1 MDQMLIIAIASCVV
15 VIILIFII
23 LKLLKGKKRNKYKKI
38 LDKII
43 HKHYTENSN
52 GKYAIIKV
60 QYIFCIWIF
69 IYKSAEWEI
78 KKRRLHYE

>member
-1 MDQMLIIAIASCVV
+1 MHLKSQKAKIDGVNIIFSFIA
-15 VIILIFII
+15 FF
-23 LKLLKGKKRNKYKKI
+23 NKYQKI

-60 QYIFCIWIF
+60 QYIFCI
-69 IYKSAEWEI
+69 
-78 KKRRLHYE
+78 